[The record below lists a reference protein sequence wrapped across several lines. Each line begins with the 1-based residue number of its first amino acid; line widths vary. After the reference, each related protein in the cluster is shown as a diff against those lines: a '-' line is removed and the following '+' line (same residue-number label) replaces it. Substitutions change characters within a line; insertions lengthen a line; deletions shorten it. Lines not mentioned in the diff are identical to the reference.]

1 MSTVSV
7 STLAT
12 RIHAISYAC
21 DDVLLF
27 ELRSLD
33 GQLLPAFTPGAHVDV
48 HIPGGLSRSYSLLND
63 AAERHRYLIGIKREQ
78 ASRGGSAWMHEMAR
92 PGGRLEIA
100 GPRNHFALDE
110 SAPHSVL
117 IAGGIGITP
126 LWSMAQRLHALQ
138 RPWTLHYR
146 ARSRRAAPLL
156 DELAC
161 AELASHVTTSFSD
174 EAQGRRLDIVRIVA
188 EAPPGAHFYCCGPVP
203 MMESFQQACSHLDPA
218 RVHLEYFAAKEEA
231 ATEGG
236 YTVRLAKSGREVL
249 VQPGET
255 ILASLQA
262 AGVAVPSSCQ
272 QGVCGACEMRV
283 LSGTPDHRDLV
294 LSDTEKA
301 SGATMMICCSGS
313 LSAELV
319 LDA

>member
-1 MSTVSV
+1 MSV
-7 STLAT
+7 SSGVTLAT

-33 GQLLPAFTPGAHVDV
+33 GEPLPAFTPGAHVDV
-48 HIPGGLSRSYSLLND
+48 HIPGGMSRSYSLLND
-63 AAERHRYLIGIKREQ
+63 AAERHRYLLGIKRES
-78 ASRGGSAWMHEMAR
+78 ASRGGSAWMHDVAR
-92 PGGRLEIA
+92 PGEQLEIA

-126 LWSMAQRLHALQ
+126 LWSMAQRLQALQ
-138 RPWTLHYR
+138 RPGTLHYR
-146 ARSRRAAPLL
+146 ARSRRTAPLL
-156 DELAC
+156 DELTRADLAC
-161 AELASHVTTSFSD
+161 HVAVSFSD
-174 EAQGRRLDIVRIVA
+174 EAPGRRLDITKIVA
-188 EAPPGAHFYCCGPVP
+188 DAPAGSHFYCCGPVP

-218 RVHLEYFAAKEEA
+218 CVHLEYFAAKEEA

-236 YTVRLAKSGREVL
+236 YTVRLAKSGREIV
-249 VQPGET
+249 VKPGET

-294 LSDTEKA
+294 LSDAEKA
-301 SGATMMICCSGS
+301 AGATMMICCSGS
-313 LSAELV
+313 LTAELV

>member
-1 MSTVSV
+1 MSMESAV
-7 STLAT
+7 TLST

-33 GQLLPAFTPGAHVDV
+33 GDPLPAFAPGAHVDL
-48 HIPGGLSRSYSLLND
+48 HLPGGLSRSYSLLND
-63 AAERHRYLIGIKREQ
+63 AAERHRYLIGIKRES
-78 ASRGGSAWMHEMAR
+78 ASRGGSAWMHEVAR
-92 PGGRLEIA
+92 PGDRLEIA
-100 GPRNHFALDE
+100 GPRNHFALE
-110 SAPHSVL
+110 EAAPHSVL

-126 LWSMAQRLHALQ
+126 LWSMAQRLQALQ

-146 ARSRRAAPLL
+146 ARSRRTAPLL
-156 DELAC
+156 EELMRVDIAPRVS
-161 AELASHVTTSFSD
+161 ASFSD
-174 EAQGRRLDIVRIVA
+174 EVRSRRLDIARIVA
-188 EAPPGAHFYCCGPVP
+188 EAPSSSHFYCCGPVA
-203 MMESFQQACSHLDPA
+203 MMESFEQACSHIDPT
-218 RVHLEYFAAKEEA
+218 RVHLEYFAAKEAA

-236 YTVRLAKSGREVL
+236 YTVRLAKSGREISVKR
-249 VQPGET
+249 GET

-294 LSDTEKA
+294 LSDAEKA
-301 SGATMMICCSGS
+301 GGSTMMICCSGS
-313 LSAELV
+313 LTAELV